1 MRLLLKNLLFT
12 LVLPGTLGV
21 YLPLWIAQ
29 GPLRARGVVGLAGLA
44 LLALGAAIYAWCV
57 WDFATFGGGTPAP
70 IDAPKRVVTR
80 GLYRY
85 VRNPMYI
92 AVLALVL
99 GQVLLFQSWG
109 LFAYLVLIGTAQAA
123 FVHLYEEP
131 TLREAYGPPYDEFCD
146 NVPRWLPRL
155 TPWRAPRSALVTG

>member
-85 VRNPMYI
+85 VRNPMYVGVLTFI
-92 AVLALVL
+92 LGLAALHRSAPVAAYTAVVAT
-99 GQVLLFQSWG
+99 GFHLF
-109 LFAYLVLIGTAQAA
+109 VR
-123 FVHLYEEP
+123 LYEEP
-131 TLREAYGPPYDEFCD
+131 HLRSVFGADYEAYCRRVG
-146 NVPRWLPRL
+146 RWLPK
-155 TPWRAPRSALVTG
+155 RA